1 MVFNANRVYYFE
13 AAGWR
18 AYYDRKWLRLLRLT
32 IALCQEQ
39 FHIPFPVSLLAA
51 YYITRGAAAW
61 APLDHDAGI
70 VAGYYDKFYRLARRY
85 SGLQFDPA
93 RVGRLELRYWDDHRR
108 LVGKPDKTAFLQT
121 LVELHSATFGLP
133 PEQVR
138 ESAEWR
144 LQAANTVDLITSGN
158 STDVTAD
165 WAKIEECLRRC
176 YRSIQREMDGAPERR

>member
-1 MVFNANRVYYFE
+1 
-13 AAGWR
+13 
-18 AYYDRKWLRLLRLT
+18 
-32 IALCQEQ
+32 
-39 FHIPFPVSLLAA
+39 
-51 YYITRGAAAW
+51 
-61 APLDHDAGI
+61 
-70 VAGYYDKFYRLARRY
+70 
-85 SGLQFDPA
+85 
-93 RVGRLELRYWDDHRR
+93 
-108 LVGKPDKTAFLQT
+108 
-121 LVELHSATFGLP
+121 LHSATFGLP